1 MISLHEA
8 TPPAEPPLR
17 PDDATAAARTLLEAY
32 HLQDERERAL
42 LRGDA
47 GRAEAVGRRAIDRMA
62 IAYGAEFPEIERTRA
77 RAAGESFM
85 RALFV
90 QDEIENW
97 DRLRRLPERRLQGA
111 LETDPGGAYGSDP
124 VHDERWDRV
133 RGLLAGTCRS
143 AGIDGRY
150 ATEQTRF
157 WVYHGQR
164 DPRWERSA
172 HGAHGIK
179 LRAMVEEPSADAT
192 DRMGRRFV
200 EGVRGHDDWGHADR
214 TADLAAVID
223 PVVDYYTELFAMRS
237 EGDR

>member
-1 MISLHEA
+1 MRSLHQA
-8 TPPAEPPLR
+8 TPAADPSLH
-17 PDDATAAARTLLEAY
+17 PDGATSAARTLLEAY

-42 LRGDA
+42 LRGNA
-47 GRAEAVGRRAIDRMA
+47 GRATAVGRRAIDRMA
-62 IAYGAEFPEIERTRA
+62 IAYGIEFPDLERARV

-97 DRLRRLPERRLQGA
+97 NRLRRLPERRLQGA

-124 VHDERWDRV
+124 VHDERWERV
-133 RGLLAGTCRS
+133 RELLARTCRS

-150 ATEQTRF
+150 ATVQTRF

-164 DPRWERSA
+164 DPRWERA
-172 HGAHGIK
+172 ARGAHGIK
-179 LRAMVEEPSADAT
+179 LRAMVEEPSVDQT

-200 EGVRGHDDWGHADR
+200 EGVRGHDEWGHADR
-214 TADLAAVID
+214 SADLAAVID
-223 PVVDYYTELFAMRS
+223 PIADYYAELFTMRS